1 MAFQDILH
9 SFILPGVTSVGVVWL
24 FREWI
29 SVRLRKGIQYEYDKK
44 LEAHKAQLKT
54 ESEKSILEFQT
65 DIKQKL
71 SLYEAA
77 RSSIMVGQKSS
88 IERKLDSIEK
98 LWAELLRLKHQCP
111 SILPLINVLTVEECR
126 QKYSRQ
132 KYRELVSEYPIEK
145 IAEYIEDK
153 ENNVEKARPY
163 IGEYMWSLFFA
174 YRQIMGRILFLLYAG
189 LEDENKAQ
197 WDKDKGIRQIL
208 NAVLTQNE
216 IDEFDRKRLGKLA
229 LLQRKL
235 EAKILTESQ
244 KLISGEELGSE
255 SLKQADLILEQ
266 IANVEISEGKNDV
279 S

>member
-1 MAFQDILH
+1 MAFQDVLH
-9 SFILPGVTSVGVVWL
+9 SFILPGITSVGVVWL

-29 SVRLRKGIQYEYDKK
+29 SARIRKGIQHEYDQK
-44 LEAHKAQLKT
+44 LEVHKAQLKT

-65 DIKQKL
+65 EIKQKL

-98 LWAELLRLKHQCP
+98 LWAELLRLKYQCP
-111 SILPLINVLTVEECR
+111 SILPLINVLTVEEYR

-145 IAEYIEDK
+145 IADYIEDK

-163 IGEYMWSLFFA
+163 IGEYLWSLFFA
-174 YRQIMGRILFLLYAG
+174 YRQVIGRILYLLYTG

-216 IDEFDRKRLGKLA
+216 IDEFDRIRLGKLA

-244 KLISGEELGSE
+244 KLISGEELGAE
-255 SLKQADLILEQ
+255 SLKQAELIIEQ

>member
-1 MAFQDILH
+1 MTLLGTILN
-9 SFILPGVTSVGVVWL
+9 TSLSVVAIGLIGW
-24 FREWI
+24 FAREWI
-29 SVRLRKGIQYEYDKK
+29 SARLKAVIQHEHDIK
-44 LEAHKAQLKT
+44 LETYKSQLKT

-65 DIKQKL
+65 EIKQKL

-88 IERKLDSIEK
+88 IERKLDSIDK

-111 SILPLINVLTVEECR
+111 SILPHINVLSVEECR
-126 QKYSRQ
+126 QMYSRQ

-153 ENNVEKARPY
+153 ENNVENARPY
-163 IGEYMWSLFFA
+163 IGEYLWSLFFA
-174 YRQIMGRILFLLYAG
+174 YRQIMGRILYLLYTG
-189 LEDENKAQ
+189 LEDENKAL

-216 IDEFDRKRLGKLA
+216 IDEFNRLRLGKLA

-235 EAKILTESQ
+235 EAKILVEAQ
-244 KLISGEELGSE
+244 KLISGEELGAE
-255 SLKQADLILEQ
+255 SLKQAELILEQ
-266 IANVEISEGKNDV
+266 IAKVEISEDQSK
-279 S
+279 